1 MNITMEITERDKKL
15 LLFMAFFVIVLGFG
29 FFVIRPLSQADAELK
44 IELENQQELMMETQQ
59 KLVMLPAMES
69 SLVKTQEELEDCLLY
84 TSPSPRD

>member
-69 SLVKTQEELEDCLLY
+69 SLVKTQ
-84 TSPSPRD
+84 